1 MLCMGRCM
9 RDRGDEHFKVWAQDK
24 TKSRLCDDC
33 KEGIKDHAVILH
45 EEKERAEKRKVESER
60 LTPAQINYSKSD
72 DAKGKRERRRFIED
86 RNDMKQYQSQYGD
99 EEL

>member
-1 MLCMGRCM
+1 LQR
-9 RDRGDEHFKVWAQDK
+9 RNKRPQ
-24 TKSRLCDDC
+24 R
-33 KEGIKDHAVILH
+33 ILN

-86 RNDMKQYQSQYGD
+86 RNDMIQYQKQYGD